1 MGGTTIAETTYESST
16 FLDPPHRFE
25 AGLQNYAGIMGSG
38 AAVTYLMNVGM
49 DNIQKHETK
58 LNRLMTSKLKDIPQV
73 HILGPAKAEA
83 RGGIVSFT
91 VDDMDPHDIAMI
103 LDEVANIMIRSG
115 MHCVHSWFKSKGIN
129 GSARASVYLY
139 NNEEDVKIFGDTLE
153 EVVGKLG

>member
-1 MGGTTIAETTYESST
+1 MTA
-16 FLDPPHRFE
+16 
-25 AGLQNYAGIMGSG
+25 
-38 AAVTYLMNVGM
+38 
-49 DNIQKHETK
+49 K
-58 LNRLMTSKLKDIPQV
+58 LNGIPQV
-73 HILGPAKAEA
+73 HILGPKEPEA

-91 VDDMDPHDIAMI
+91 VDDMDSHDIAMI

-153 EVVGKLG
+153 EVVGKIG